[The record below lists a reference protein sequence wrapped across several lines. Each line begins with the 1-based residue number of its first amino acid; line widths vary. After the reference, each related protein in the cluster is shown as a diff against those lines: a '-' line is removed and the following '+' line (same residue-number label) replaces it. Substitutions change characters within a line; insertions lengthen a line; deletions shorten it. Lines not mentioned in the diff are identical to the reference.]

1 MRDVTKHEVD
11 MKTRDW
17 VHEVPGG
24 KRGPAWD
31 SCVAEKA
38 ASDAGG

>member
-1 MRDVTKHEVD
+1 MSDVRKREVD

-17 VHEVPGG
+17 VLEVPGG
-24 KRGPAWD
+24 KRGAAWD

-38 ASDAGG
+38 AFDAGG